1 MSEELKKELKKINK
15 QILEA
20 RESYKL
26 SASSICYNKSIY
38 NRIIELE
45 TQAQEIT
52 KLMKAFYYVK

>member
-1 MSEELKKELKKINK
+1 MINYTDNYFDLELLRLSEIKLH
-15 QILEA
+15 EA
-20 RESYKL
+20 TESIRL
-26 SASSICYNKSIY
+26 RNIY

>member
-1 MSEELKKELKKINK
+1 MSEELRKELKNINK

-20 RESYKL
+20 RDSYNL
-26 SASSICYNKSIY
+26 SASNGHYNKNIY
-38 NRIIELE
+38 NRITELE

>member
-1 MSEELKKELKKINK
+1 MSEKLRKELKNINK

-26 SASSICYNKSIY
+26 SASNGRYNKNIY
-38 NRIIELE
+38 NRITELE

>member
-1 MSEELKKELKKINK
+1 MSEELRKELKKINK

-26 SASSICYNKSIY
+26 LASNGYYNKSIY

-52 KLMKAFYYVK
+52 KLMKAFYYIK

>member
-1 MSEELKKELKKINK
+1 MSEELRKELKNINK

-26 SASSICYNKSIY
+26 SASNGHYNKSIY

>member
-1 MSEELKKELKKINK
+1 MSEELRKELKNINR

-26 SASSICYNKSIY
+26 SASNGYYNKSMY

-45 TQAQEIT
+45 SQAQEIT
-52 KLMKAFYYVK
+52 KLMKSYYYVK

>member
-1 MSEELKKELKKINK
+1 MSEELRKELKNINK

-20 RESYKL
+20 RESYRL
-26 SASSICYNKSIY
+26 SALNCRYNKHIY
-38 NRIIELE
+38 NRITELE

>member
-1 MSEELKKELKKINK
+1 MSEELNKEFKEINK
-15 QILEA
+15 QLFEA

-26 SASSICYNKSIY
+26 SALNGHYNKSIY

-52 KLMKAFYYVK
+52 KLMKDFYYIK

>member
-1 MSEELKKELKKINK
+1 MSEEFRKEMKNINK

-26 SASSICYNKSIY
+26 LASNGHCSKNIY

>member
-1 MSEELKKELKKINK
+1 MSEEIRKEIKKINK

-26 SASSICYNKSIY
+26 SASNGRYNKNIY

-52 KLMKAFYYVK
+52 KLMKAFYYIK

>member
-1 MSEELKKELKKINK
+1 MSEELRKELKNINK

-26 SASSICYNKSIY
+26 SASNGHYNKIVY

-45 TQAQEIT
+45 AQAQEIT

>member
-1 MSEELKKELKKINK
+1 MSEELRKELKNINK

-26 SASSICYNKSIY
+26 SASNGYYNKNIY

-45 TQAQEIT
+45 AQAQEIT
-52 KLMKAFYYVK
+52 KIDESLLLC

>member
-1 MSEELKKELKKINK
+1 MSEELRKELKNINK

-26 SASSICYNKSIY
+26 SASNGYYNKNIY

-45 TQAQEIT
+45 AQAQEIT

>member
-1 MSEELKKELKKINK
+1 MSEELRKELKNINK

-20 RESYKL
+20 RDSYKL
-26 SASSICYNKSIY
+26 SASNGHCSKNIY

-52 KLMKAFYYVK
+52 KLMKTFYYVK

>member
-1 MSEELKKELKKINK
+1 MSEELRKELKKINK

-26 SASSICYNKSIY
+26 LASNGHYNKDIY

>member
-1 MSEELKKELKKINK
+1 MSEELRKELKKINK

-26 SASSICYNKSIY
+26 SALNGHYNKSIY

-45 TQAQEIT
+45 TQA
-52 KLMKAFYYVK
+52 

>member
-1 MSEELKKELKKINK
+1 MSEELRKELKNINK

-20 RESYKL
+20 RELYNL
-26 SASSICYNKSIY
+26 SASNGYYNKNIY
-38 NRIIELE
+38 NRITELE

>member
-1 MSEELKKELKKINK
+1 MSEELRKELKNINK
-15 QILEA
+15 QISEA
-20 RESYKL
+20 RESYRL
-26 SASSICYNKSIY
+26 SALNGDYNKSIY

>member
-1 MSEELKKELKKINK
+1 MSEELRKELKKINK

-26 SASSICYNKSIY
+26 SALNSHYNKSIY

>member
-1 MSEELKKELKKINK
+1 MSEKLKKELKSINK

-20 RESYKL
+20 RESYEL
-26 SASSICYNKSIY
+26 SALNGHYNKNVY

-52 KLMKAFYYVK
+52 KLMKAFYYIK

>member
-1 MSEELKKELKKINK
+1 MSEELRKELKKINK
-15 QILEA
+15 QMLED

-26 SASSICYNKSIY
+26 SALNGHYNKSIY

-52 KLMKAFYYVK
+52 KLMKTFYYVK

>member
-1 MSEELKKELKKINK
+1 MSEELRKELKNINK
-15 QILEA
+15 QILES
-20 RESYKL
+20 RESYRL
-26 SASSICYNKSIY
+26 SALNGHYNKHIY